1 MTDVRSLYI
10 NQIIN
15 HYRKS
20 LLDGP
25 SESVTVRYRFQG
37 AKENSYRMFS
47 HNEGLDVI
55 RDYIKDLE
63 RKVDE
68 LQYIERIIQVAKEKS
83 EEDV

>member
-25 SESVTVRYRFQG
+25 SENLTVRYRFQG
-37 AKENSYRMFS
+37 AKENLYKMFS
-47 HNEGLDVI
+47 HNEGLDI
-55 RDYIKDLE
+55 IQQYIKDLE

-68 LQYIERIIQVAKEKS
+68 LQYIERIIQAAKETYY
-83 EEDV
+83 D